1 MSSRISGMYAI
12 AAAGMIGTWLGAGLW
27 AASAHAAEPEPRP
40 PVASAA
46 GAAAPSSEEDIRDIR
61 GPRFVL
67 PAWILPVLIVGAA
80 ISGWAIY
87 GFWRWRRNRR
97 KRDLLPYEIAL
108 QRLESIRDLM
118 QPASA
123 REFSTAVSDI
133 VRSYIEQR
141 FDVTVTRRTTEEFL
155 RELLETPNLALA
167 RHRSLLEA
175 FLQQCDFVKFAAM
188 SLSTPDMESLRQ
200 SARAFVLATAKP
212 EEVSAVQEAHDALP
226 AA

>member
-1 MSSRISGMYAI
+1 MGDPCF
-12 AAAGMIGTWLGAGLW
+12 L
-27 AASAHAAEPEPRP
+27 
-40 PVASAA
+40 
-46 GAAAPSSEEDIRDIR
+46 
-61 GPRFVL
+61 
-67 PAWILPVLIVGAA
+67 
-80 ISGWAIY
+80 
-87 GFWRWRRNRR
+87 
-97 KRDLLPYEIAL
+97 AL
-108 QRLESIRDLM
+108 A
-118 QPASA
+118 ASA
-123 REFSTAVSDI
+123 REFSTTVSDI

-155 RELLETPNLALA
+155 RDLLETSNVALA
-167 RHRSLLEA
+167 RQRSLLEA